1 MSTYKVPLLA
11 RHPSCFV
18 VGSASNVLMRLF
30 LIDVYGDASFV
41 QGAEEAA
48 DTPATTPQS
57 TGEPAAAD
65 KTNIEG
71 AEVSAGLNILQK
83 VLFLAVISGCV
94 AVYLRMNKVK
104 EQDTQGYEKS
114 LA

>member
-30 LIDVYGDASFV
+30 LIDVYGGASFV

-48 DTPATTPQS
+48 DTTATPPQS

-83 VLFLAVISGCV
+83 VLFFGCH
-94 AVYLRMNKVK
+94 LWLCCSLSSH
-104 EQDTQGYEKS
+104 EQGEGARYTRI
-114 LA
+114 